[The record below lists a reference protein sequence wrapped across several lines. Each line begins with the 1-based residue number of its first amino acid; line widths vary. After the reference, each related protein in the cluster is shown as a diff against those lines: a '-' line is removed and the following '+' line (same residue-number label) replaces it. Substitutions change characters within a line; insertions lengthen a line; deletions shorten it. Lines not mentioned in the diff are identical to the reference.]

1 MKLLNTTGRVIFAG
15 GFMLVPS
22 RPLEVGNVTALAK
35 KVPRVA
41 QLMALGALQKVTAK
55 QAKEAEKDFAAEE
68 LASLKK
74 AAEDKG
80 LSTANCKTKEDY
92 VALLKG

>member
-1 MKLLNTTGRVIFAG
+1 MKLLNMTGRVIFAG

-22 RPLEVGNVTALAK
+22 RPLEIGNLAALTK
-35 KVPRVA
+35 KVPRLAVLLA
-41 QLMALGALQKVTAK
+41 DGALQKVSAK
-55 QAKEAEKDFAAEE
+55 QAKEAEQDFAKAE

-80 LSTANCKTKEDY
+80 LSTADCKTKEDFLS
-92 VALLKG
+92 LLKG